1 MDDEERANFEGDIVD
16 MINLLQEKDN
26 ELNELKDK
34 PILSGIDSLKRIA
47 DALERLLKYTEM
59 NL

>member
-1 MDDEERANFEGDIVD
+1 MDDVKIIEDHIIAS
-16 MINLLQEKDN
+16 Q
-26 ELNELKDK
+26 
-34 PILSGIDSLKRIA
+34 LKRIA

>member
-1 MDDEERANFEGDIVD
+1 MDDEERANFEGQLVD
-16 MINLLQEKDN
+16 LLNCLHEKDN

-59 NL
+59 SL

>member
-1 MDDEERANFEGDIVD
+1 MLKIRSIYYRLPIRRTMDDVKIIEDHIIAS
-16 MINLLQEKDN
+16 Q
-26 ELNELKDK
+26 
-34 PILSGIDSLKRIA
+34 LKRIA

>member
-1 MDDEERANFEGDIVD
+1 MDEEKEPHDGQK
-16 MINLLQEKDN
+16 MINAFE
-26 ELNELKDK
+26 
-34 PILSGIDSLKRIA
+34 RIA